1 MILIN
6 NVSKKFDDKTVFD
19 DYYLGIEEGT
29 FTIISGPSG
38 CGKTTLLYMLG
49 GIEKPDKG
57 EILYGDTDINKTS
70 KRLFYRDTVGF
81 LFQNFALV
89 ENKTVKENLSMIQ
102 KSGRSETSIEE
113 ALKTVGLSD
122 KLNTKVYKLSGG
134 EQQRVALA
142 RLLVK
147 KNSVILADEPT
158 GSLDSENAKM
168 VMQILHKL
176 NKEGKT
182 IIMVTHDAS
191 LFKGADVIVE
201 IRDGI

>member
-1 MILIN
+1 MVGFPYIKNFVRFVRRLR
-6 NVSKKFDDKTVFD
+6 
-19 DYYLGIEEGT
+19 
-29 FTIISGPSG
+29 

-89 ENKTVKENLSMIQ
+89 ENRTVKENLSMIQ
-102 KSGRSETSIEE
+102 KSGRSGISIEE
-113 ALKTVGLSD
+113 AIETVGLSD

-168 VMQILHKL
+168 VMQILRKL
-176 NKEGKT
+176 NKEGKI
-182 IIMVTHDAS
+182 IIMVTHDTS

-201 IRDGI
+201 LRDGI